1 MSHSERNT
9 TPHPALARWFAVV
22 SLIVITIGVAANAR
36 HPYLMDYLSYWAA
49 AKLAI
54 SGQASGAYDV
64 ILHHAVQER
73 VLAFETRLPFVY
85 PPPYLL
91 LMLPF
96 GLLPYWSSSVVWIG
110 ITLSAYAAVARR
122 VMPQFVAA
130 AIAFPPVA
138 ICGVIGQNG
147 LLTATLFIGG
157 LFTLGRQPFVAGLIL
172 GCLAMKPQLG
182 VLLPLAFVAG
192 RETRAFAGASLAVA
206 GLVLLS
212 IFAFGLDPW
221 RGFFATTALSSSI
234 ALQGLTGWHKMT
246 TVFASL
252 RLSGIGE
259 PVAWAVHAACAI
271 LGSFMVW
278 TIWRKTRDPLTR
290 AAILAPATVLI
301 SPYLY
306 VYDQVM
312 LIVSFFWLAQSG
324 ANRWLLFGLF
334 LLPVATIGQFW
345 LSQPQFNLS
354 PILPLALLLLV
365 RFHFARNSLISGET
379 NPLLASTEKS
389 LSRE

>member
-1 MSHSERNT
+1 VSAVDGVSV
-9 TPHPALARWFAVV
+9 PHPALARWLAVI
-22 SLIVITIGVAANAR
+22 SLTVITTGIAANFR

-54 SGQASGAYDV
+54 GGHASSAYDV
-64 ILHHAVQER
+64 MLHHEVQER
-73 VLAFETRLPFVY
+73 VLAFDTRLPFTY

-91 LMLPF
+91 LLLPF
-96 GLLPYWSSSVVWIG
+96 GLLSYWSSSVVWIG
-110 ITLSAYAAVARR
+110 FTLSAYVAVARR
-122 VMPQFVAA
+122 VMPQFVTA

-147 LLTATLFIGG
+147 VLTASLFIGG
-157 LFTLGRQPFVAGLIL
+157 LFTLGARPFVAGLIL

-192 RETRAFAGASLAVA
+192 RENKAFAGATLAVIA
-206 GLVLLS
+206 LVLLS

-234 ALQGLTGWHKMT
+234 AIQGLTGWHKMA

-252 RLSGIGE
+252 RFAGVAE
-259 PVAWAVHAACAI
+259 PIAWILHGACGA
-271 LGSFMVW
+271 LGSILVW
-278 TIWRKTRDPLTR
+278 RIWRETRDPLAR

-312 LIVSFFWLAQSG
+312 LVISFFWLAQNG

-334 LLPVATIGQFW
+334 LLPLATIGQFW
-345 LSQPQFNLS
+345 LSNPQIN
-354 PILPLALLLLV
+354 PAPVLPLALLLLV
-365 RFHFARNSLISGET
+365 RFHFVRNSLMSGAT
-379 NPLLASTEKS
+379 NPLRASTEKS